1 MPSLRNDYVIR
12 MYMGVFLFGF
22 FKAVILSLIFL
33 CIMSFF
39 SLKTHITVIWQ
50 WPTFKFCICFLFK
63 YSSPTC
69 HWSIW
74 SMIRNLK
81 YVPLQRIC
89 IDKNI
94 LKQSPPREWTFFI
107 PLHLNCEKNVT
118 PCTLKLCNISNKKG
132 N

>member
-39 SLKTHITVIWQ
+39 SLKTYITVIWQ

-94 LKQSPPREWTFFI
+94 LKTITTTWMNVLYSLTFK
-107 PLHLNCEKNVT
+107 LWKNVT